1 MVTVASKV
9 KSRVAAG
16 SMIFDSWDIAPSVI
30 AHLVSQGVTDFYLAD
45 HRSTGSPREEF
56 LSTIPKNAVIHW
68 VRKESPRFTQMVTLT
83 ALANLARK
91 DGFEAFIA
99 FDADEFFVG
108 SDRSLVDEIED
119 WLDTESTIALRCE
132 MINFY
137 QSHDVQTFT
146 PRALSSVRYSANK
159 GLGPNAGPQERN
171 PQFRRF
177 PFYYRRSKVIMRLV
191 PGGEGDYD
199 WINFGNHHVVN
210 ISTKE
215 RYAATR
221 SETIK
226 VLHLPYRSRE
236 GITARKGNKLRKKP
250 AGIFTFDTGSA
261 EFSMTDSERE
271 KEWQL
276 ASIPSGTT
284 VSEIKVGDATA
295 ALDSRISDLEPVITS
310 LLRPRKSPAASW
322 IDESTRMADVAQDL
336 AMSLV
341 VFAGLTQSRF
351 LEGSSADNSKP
362 HAPVDY
368 QKLERKV
375 IKLQSK
381 INDLR
386 PNLLRLVLNRLRR
399 R

>member
-1 MVTVASKV
+1 MASKV

-16 SMIFDSWDIAPSVI
+16 SMIFDSWDIAASVI
-30 AHLVSQGVTDFYLAD
+30 AHFVSQGVTDFYLAD
-45 HRSTGSPREEF
+45 HRSTGNPRDEF
-56 LSTIPKNAVIHW
+56 LSTIPENAVIHW

-108 SDRSLVDEIED
+108 SERPLVDEIVD
-119 WLDTESTIALRCE
+119 WLDNESTMSLRCE

-137 QSHDVQTFT
+137 QSHEVQTFT
-146 PRALSSVRYSANK
+146 PGALSSVRYSANK
-159 GLGPNAGPQERN
+159 GLAPNESRQERN

-177 PFYYRRSKVIMRLV
+177 PFYYRRSKAIMRLV
-191 PGGEGDYD
+191 PGSEGDCD
-199 WINFGNHHVVN
+199 WINFGNHHVMN

-215 RYAATR
+215 RYPATR
-221 SETIK
+221 SATIK

-276 ASIPSGTT
+276 ASIPAGTILP
-284 VSEIKVGDATA
+284 EMKVGEATA
-295 ALDSRISDLEPVITS
+295 VLDARISNLEPKITS
-310 LLRPRKSPAASW
+310 LLRSPKSPKAAW
-322 IDESTRMADVAQDL
+322 IDESTRIADVSQDL

-351 LEGSSADNSKP
+351 LDGSNSDNSKP
-362 HAPVDY
+362 QSPVDY
-368 QKLERKV
+368 QKLERKI
-375 IKLQSK
+375 IKLQSR
-381 INDLR
+381 IDNLR

>member
-1 MVTVASKV
+1 
-9 KSRVAAG
+9 
-16 SMIFDSWDIAPSVI
+16 MIFDSWDIAPSVI

-45 HRSTGSPREEF
+45 HRSTGSPRDEF
-56 LSTIPKNAVIHW
+56 LSTIPENAVIHW
-68 VRKESPRFTQMVTLT
+68 VRKDSPRFTQMVTLT

-108 SDRSLVDEIED
+108 SERPLVDEIVD

-137 QSHDVQTFT
+137 QSHEVQTFT
-146 PRALSSVRYSANK
+146 PRALSSVRYSADK
-159 GLGPNAGPQERN
+159 GLGPNDSPQERN

-191 PGGEGDYD
+191 PGSEGDYD

-215 RYAATR
+215 RYPATR
-221 SETIK
+221 SASIK

-261 EFSMTDSERE
+261 EFSMTDGERE

-276 ASIPSGTT
+276 ASIPTGMNLEQT
-284 VSEIKVGDATA
+284 KVGEATA
-295 ALDSRISDLEPVITS
+295 TRDSRISDLEPVITS
-310 LLRPRKSPAASW
+310 LLRPRKSPKAAC
-322 IDESTRMADVAQDL
+322 IDESARMADIGQDL

-351 LEGSSADNSKP
+351 LDGSNSDNSKTQSP
-362 HAPVDY
+362 ADY
-368 QKLERKV
+368 QKLERK
-375 IKLQSK
+375 IMKLQAR
-381 INDLR
+381 INTLR
-386 PNLLRLVLNRLRR
+386 PNLLRLILNRLRR